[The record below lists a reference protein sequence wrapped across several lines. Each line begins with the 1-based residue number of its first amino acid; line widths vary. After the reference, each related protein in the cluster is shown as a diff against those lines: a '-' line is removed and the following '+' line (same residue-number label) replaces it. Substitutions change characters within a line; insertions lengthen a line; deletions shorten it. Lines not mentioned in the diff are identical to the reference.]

1 MSIIGAED
9 EDFENDLDP
18 TVDDHSSHFTSIE
31 LVKSRPTHLLVF
43 LQHVILQFDCSSL
56 LCYLHADLFKNLSTK
71 ETKKQFVE
79 FYNSFL
85 DKSAILR
92 VQIPHNVSFELDRTR
107 PDLLSEEQQR
117 KFVQDVQLAQAP
129 EVLRQL
135 EDFRQKRMMGMT
147 PNAAELLEVE
157 SHYPT
162 DRIPMEMKEKAVAE
176 TLLDKMSEI
185 HPSIVADEE
194 KCSSIFA
201 AVAFYM
207 KHLGVKSRVADSKKS
222 RGFFRRPLGK
232 NKKSEE
238 STKSKPKGGFPNI
251 LSAAGGWIAGSTEV
265 KLPKVE
271 AEVDK
276 EKVNQERKVSSGLA
290 PSRGS
295 SAPDAAPPALNRKS
309 VSTGSSPHQGLEVS
323 EGSGVHISVTS
334 SPDFS
339 HSEMGLF
346 SSRSDPHLVAEGGEL
361 SPGGMAG
368 GLAVW
373 EPPSP
378 NEPPLEENLDK
389 DRRKTRRVGRSESAR
404 VDRHSSR
411 RRGSSR
417 AKQSRSR
424 SDVDLQAAAT
434 AAHSSPTSPHPSVDE
449 GVLLPE
455 GVLPGLSLSG
465 PTPQQ
470 EEQDPRLL
478 ELEQDPPNW
487 REHTP
492 PDTLKDLSKKETKRQ
507 EVINELFATEHAHVR
522 MLSVLQ
528 TVFWK
533 PLEREELMTATEL
546 ATIFPSL
553 DEIIDMHYAFYEHLK
568 KLRQHNFIVKAIGTT
583 LLNRFGGTEGE
594 WFQKLTSRFCS
605 HQTWALEQ
613 LKMRQKKDPRFNSF
627 ILEAESRPQC
637 RRLQLKDIIPT
648 EMQRLTKYPLLLEN
662 IAKCTEDTLEK
673 ESIQQSAECCRK
685 ILNHVNEEVKQMENL
700 LTLKDYQRRL
710 DTSGLKPSNELYLEY
725 KYLDLAQRR
734 MIYEGPLTWRVTKEK
749 TLEVQ
754 CVLLGDLLVLLQ
766 KQDDKMVLKCQSK
779 SNIAVQEGKQM
790 LSPIIKLDS
799 AFLREVATD
808 RKAFYV
814 IFTWD
819 SGAQIYEL
827 VAQSVGER
835 KNWTDVIKMAVDE
848 LKKTGPPSDLKRG
861 NSILTGGGGN
871 PYSPTTFP
879 QPPLS
884 PTENGGVLLKNS
896 IERDKDSLIDE
907 TKSVDSRHSLI
918 DYLSDKGFDLI
929 GHSNSDQVK
938 VANSALNEV
947 MFLKRLLVGSIS
959 LSDDSQ
965 PNEQNGREGP
975 DSQDQGLQGEEGE
988 GGGGEGGGMKIDE
1001 EGGISAPLVLSQERM
1016 EEVRRKL
1023 QSLEVQLKRLQSVEE
1038 EHHRLQQALSK
1049 FSLEGGNF

>member
-290 PSRGS
+290 LSRGS

-339 HSEMGLF
+339 HSEIGLF

-378 NEPPLEENLDK
+378 IEPPLEENLDK
-389 DRRKTRRVGRSESAR
+389 DRRVGRSESAR

-790 LSPIIKLDS
+790 LSPVIKLDS

-861 NSILTGGGGN
+861 NSILTGGGGI

-896 IERDKDSLIDE
+896 IERDKDSLTDE

-929 GHSNSDQVK
+929 GHSNSDQVN

-959 LSDDSQ
+959 LSDHSQ
-965 PNEQNGREGP
+965 PDEQNGREGP
-975 DSQDQGLQGEEGE
+975 ESQDQGLQGEEGE
-988 GGGGEGGGMKIDE
+988 GGGGEGGGMKIEE

>member
-238 STKSKPKGGFPNI
+238 STKSKQKGGFPNI

-295 SAPDAAPPALNRKS
+295 STPDAAPPALNRKS

-339 HSEMGLF
+339 HSEIGLF

-389 DRRKTRRVGRSESAR
+389 D
-404 VDRHSSR
+404 
-411 RRGSSR
+411 
-417 AKQSRSR
+417 
-424 SDVDLQAAAT
+424 
-434 AAHSSPTSPHPSVDE
+434 SVDE

-896 IERDKDSLIDE
+896 IERDKDSLTDE
-907 TKSVDSRHSLI
+907 MKSVDSHHSLI

-947 MFLKRLLVGSIS
+947 MYLKRLLVGSIS

-965 PNEQNGREGP
+965 PDEQNGRVGP
-975 DSQDQGLQGEEGE
+975 ESHDQGLQGEEGE
-988 GGGGEGGGMKIDE
+988 GEGGGGGEGGGMKVDE
-1001 EGGISAPLVLSQERM
+1001 EGGISAPLILSQERM

>member
-251 LSAAGGWIAGSTEV
+251 LSAAGGWIAGSM
-265 KLPKVE
+265 
-271 AEVDK
+271 DK

-389 DRRKTRRVGRSESAR
+389 D
-404 VDRHSSR
+404 
-411 RRGSSR
+411 
-417 AKQSRSR
+417 
-424 SDVDLQAAAT
+424 
-434 AAHSSPTSPHPSVDE
+434 SVDE

>member
-1 MSIIGAED
+1 LPSSIHHLSLSIS
-9 EDFENDLDP
+9 
-18 TVDDHSSHFTSIE
+18 TVSNLPPPSLS

-85 DKSAILR
+85 DKSAHGVYVISL
-92 VQIPHNVSFELDRTR
+92 SDRTR

-185 HPSIVADEE
+185 H
-194 KCSSIFA
+194 SSIFA

-232 NKKSEE
+232 IIL
-238 STKSKPKGGFPNI
+238 I
-251 LSAAGGWIAGSTEV
+251 LSPIPFIPIPLY
-265 KLPKVE
+265 LPL
-271 AEVDK
+271 
-276 EKVNQERKVSSGLA
+276 SS
-290 PSRGS
+290 S
-295 SAPDAAPPALNRKS
+295 SVLL
-309 VSTGSSPHQGLEVS
+309 SS
-323 EGSGVHISVTS
+323 I
-334 SPDFS
+334 
-339 HSEMGLF
+339 
-346 SSRSDPHLVAEGGEL
+346 
-361 SPGGMAG
+361 
-368 GLAVW
+368 
-373 EPPSP
+373 
-378 NEPPLEENLDK
+378 
-389 DRRKTRRVGRSESAR
+389 
-404 VDRHSSR
+404 
-411 RRGSSR
+411 
-417 AKQSRSR
+417 
-424 SDVDLQAAAT
+424 
-434 AAHSSPTSPHPSVDE
+434 SVDE

-835 KNWTDVIKMAVDE
+835 KNLPAADHISFS
-848 LKKTGPPSDLKRG
+848 LSLSFR
-861 NSILTGGGGN
+861 
-871 PYSPTTFP
+871 FP

-884 PTENGGVLLKNS
+884 PTENGVLLKNS
-896 IERDKDSLIDE
+896 IGENRHLTDE
-907 TKSVDSRHSLI
+907 MKSVDSHHSLI

-947 MFLKRLLVGSIS
+947 MYLKRLLVGSIS

-965 PNEQNGREGP
+965 PDEQNGREGP
-975 DSQDQGLQGEEGE
+975 ESQDQGLQGEEGE

-1001 EGGISAPLVLSQERM
+1001 EGGISAPLILSQERM

>member
-85 DKSAILR
+85 DKSALGK
-92 VQIPHNVSFELDRTR
+92 PSYDHRTR

-185 HPSIVADEE
+185 
-194 KCSSIFA
+194 
-201 AVAFYM
+201 
-207 KHLGVKSRVADSKKS
+207 
-222 RGFFRRPLGK
+222 
-232 NKKSEE
+232 
-238 STKSKPKGGFPNI
+238 
-251 LSAAGGWIAGSTEV
+251 
-265 KLPKVE
+265 
-271 AEVDK
+271 
-276 EKVNQERKVSSGLA
+276 Q
-290 PSRGS
+290 
-295 SAPDAAPPALNRKS
+295 
-309 VSTGSSPHQGLEVS
+309 
-323 EGSGVHISVTS
+323 
-334 SPDFS
+334 
-339 HSEMGLF
+339 
-346 SSRSDPHLVAEGGEL
+346 
-361 SPGGMAG
+361 
-368 GLAVW
+368 
-373 EPPSP
+373 
-378 NEPPLEENLDK
+378 
-389 DRRKTRRVGRSESAR
+389 RVGRSESAR

-835 KNWTDVIKMAVDE
+835 KNLPATDHISFS
-848 LKKTGPPSDLKRG
+848 LSLSFR
-861 NSILTGGGGN
+861 
-871 PYSPTTFP
+871 FP

-896 IERDKDSLIDE
+896 IGENRHLIDE

-975 DSQDQGLQGEEGE
+975 ESQDQGLQGEEGE
-988 GGGGEGGGMKIDE
+988 GGGGGGGGMKID

>member
-85 DKSAILR
+85 DKSALGK
-92 VQIPHNVSFELDRTR
+92 PSYDHRTR
-107 PDLLSEEQQR
+107 PDLLSEEQQK

-232 NKKSEE
+232 VSL
-238 STKSKPKGGFPNI
+238 SVCLYVCLSVSLPLC
-251 LSAAGGWIAGSTEV
+251 LSAS
-265 KLPKVE
+265 L
-271 AEVDK
+271 
-276 EKVNQERKVSSGLA
+276 SLC
-290 PSRGS
+290 
-295 SAPDAAPPALNRKS
+295 LS
-309 VSTGSSPHQGLEVS
+309 VSL
-323 EGSGVHISVTS
+323 SGVHS
-334 SPDFS
+334 
-339 HSEMGLF
+339 LF
-346 SSRSDPHLVAEGGEL
+346 SSRSDPQLVAEGGEV
-361 SPGGMAG
+361 SPAGMAG
-368 GLAVW
+368 GLAIW

-389 DRRKTRRVGRSESAR
+389 D
-404 VDRHSSR
+404 
-411 RRGSSR
+411 
-417 AKQSRSR
+417 
-424 SDVDLQAAAT
+424 
-434 AAHSSPTSPHPSVDE
+434 SVDE

-465 PTPQQ
+465 TTPQQ

-835 KNWTDVIKMAVDE
+835 RK
-848 LKKTGPPSDLKRG
+848 
-861 NSILTGGGGN
+861 
-871 PYSPTTFP
+871 FP

-896 IERDKDSLIDE
+896 IGENRQQNKDILTDE
-907 TKSVDSRHSLI
+907 MKSVDSHHSLI

-947 MFLKRLLVGSIS
+947 MSLKRLLVGSIS
-959 LSDDSQ
+959 LSDNSQ
-965 PNEQNGREGP
+965 PDEENGREEP
-975 DSQDQGLQGEEGE
+975 ERQDQGLQGEEG
-988 GGGGEGGGMKIDE
+988 GGMKIEE

-1016 EEVRRKL
+1016 EEVCRKL

-1038 EHHRLQQALSK
+1038 EHHRLQKALSK